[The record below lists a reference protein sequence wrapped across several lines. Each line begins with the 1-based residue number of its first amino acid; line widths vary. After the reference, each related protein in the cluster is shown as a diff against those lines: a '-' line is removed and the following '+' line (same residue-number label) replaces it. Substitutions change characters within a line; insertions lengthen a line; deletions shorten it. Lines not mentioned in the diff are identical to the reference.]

1 LVSLTPPI
9 DEFLFFQSAILNL
22 DGKRKRP
29 RFWARLFRV
38 MATPFACNPG
48 SPFCWYFARVSL
60 AFCSFFSS
68 SSLFAFPG
76 SQLPAPDLPPW
87 IRTELIR
94 ISGSGGEEDG
104 QE

>member
-1 LVSLTPPI
+1 
-9 DEFLFFQSAILNL
+9 
-22 DGKRKRP
+22 
-29 RFWARLFRV
+29 

-76 SQLPAPDLPPW
+76 SQLPAPSSQKYFAMKW
-87 IRTELIR
+87 IEKPILNSNSYAGPIGNPRAPITKQNRNPQTI
-94 ISGSGGEEDG
+94 EE
-104 QE
+104 